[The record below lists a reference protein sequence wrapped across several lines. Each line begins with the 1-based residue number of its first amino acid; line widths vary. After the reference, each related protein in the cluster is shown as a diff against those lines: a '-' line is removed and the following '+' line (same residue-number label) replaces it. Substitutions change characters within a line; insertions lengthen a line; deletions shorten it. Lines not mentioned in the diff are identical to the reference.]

1 MQDFTRTARHIVN
14 ADTDYFSCLDEWR
27 RGDDQM
33 LLLHCYFLKVTP
45 RVFRRVLDEW
55 RVLRRVT
62 DVPIYCA
69 GTRTM
74 ASSSASLSAS
84 VFSISLTFPARMAVR
99 GVFS

>member
-62 DVPIYCA
+62 DAPIYCVGDEDDGKYLRFVERFGFQA
-69 GTRTM
+69 
-74 ASSSASLSAS
+74 
-84 VFSISLTFPARMAVR
+84 PH
-99 GVFS
+99 